1 MRSHISAAAAAAAAA
16 LTYHWL
22 SSRKRTQEKRTAALE
37 ALEAQEAALAR
48 LSATSLALVVDA
60 ANATCFAATIAA
72 SELVDDDVTVITL
85 DAPSLERRAPTA
97 DTIAACGALAGGAA
111 RLPLLIDANGA
122 TAGALSVAAQ
132 LTAYHSAIL
141 RHEWTGEDPDAAV
154 AVKRWMHWAQ
164 SVDVAVLQRLYAT
177 CVGPRRLLERGGA
190 AAAVA
195 ALSPLPRAER
205 ALALAR
211 CRDAHEPLDAA
222 LAAKLASALATVEEA
237 LEAGG
242 LSHGFPSLAD
252 VFVFPIVECAH
263 ACGAA
268 PLSGSVVSPPRPAT
282 LAWRSALMERE
293 AFREAV
299 GEIGRLWG
307 VDSFKKTLIYGLC
320 KPRVADEPVNRRTNG
335 ATTMVSSG
343 EGAVRRK
350 TSRLSISRRVPSL
363 LTRSSF
369 NAMLGGLLQTLTD
382 SVWPLM
388 IGFIQ
393 SAWRVNL

>member
-1 MRSHISAAAAAAAAA
+1 MMRSHISAAAAAAAAA

-48 LSATSLALVVDA
+48 LSATSLTLVVDA

-85 DAPSLERRAPTA
+85 DAPSLERLAPTA
-97 DTIAACGALAGGAA
+97 ETIALCGALADGAA
-111 RLPLLIDANGA
+111 RLPLLIGANGA

-132 LTAYHSAIL
+132 LAGEQANSL
-141 RHEWTGEDPDAAV
+141 REWTGDGPDAAV
-154 AVKRWMHWAQ
+154 AVKRWMRWAQ
-164 SVDVAVLQRLYAT
+164 SVDGDVLQRLYAT

-195 ALSPLPRAER
+195 ALAPLPRADR
-205 ALALAR
+205 ALALGR

-237 LEAGG
+237 LSAGG
-242 LSHGFPSLAD
+242 LAPGFPSLAD

-268 PLSGSVVSPPRPAT
+268 PLSGSIVSPPRPAT
-282 LAWRSALMERE
+282 LAWRCALMERE

-307 VDSFKKTLIYGLC
+307 VDK
-320 KPRVADEPVNRRTNG
+320 
-335 ATTMVSSG
+335 
-343 EGAVRRK
+343 
-350 TSRLSISRRVPSL
+350 
-363 LTRSSF
+363 
-369 NAMLGGLLQTLTD
+369 
-382 SVWPLM
+382 
-388 IGFIQ
+388 
-393 SAWRVNL
+393 

>member
-1 MRSHISAAAAAAAAA
+1 MRH
-16 LTYHWL
+16 L
-22 SSRKRTQEKRTAALE
+22 
-37 ALEAQEAALAR
+37 
-48 LSATSLALVVDA
+48 
-60 ANATCFAATIAA
+60 
-72 SELVDDDVTVITL
+72 
-85 DAPSLERRAPTA
+85 
-97 DTIAACGALAGGAA
+97 
-111 RLPLLIDANGA
+111 
-122 TAGALSVAAQ
+122 
-132 LTAYHSAIL
+132 
-141 RHEWTGEDPDAAV
+141 
-154 AVKRWMHWAQ
+154 
-164 SVDVAVLQRLYAT
+164 
-177 CVGPRRLLERGGA
+177 GPRLKR
-190 AAAVA
+190 

-307 VDSFKKTLIYGLC
+307 VDSLKKTLIYGLC